1 MRSHLLYSL
10 AIAVIVSCCAQRQ
23 PQNTY
28 RLQGQVLSIE
38 APRRTLTI
46 KHSEIKGLMPA
57 MTMPYTVKD
66 DRLLNGLTAGD
77 LVDATLVIVSNDAY
91 LTAIT
96 KTGQAPLEKPPA
108 DALMPSASS
117 GPTLLEPGEEVPNAS
132 FVDQDGRKRT
142 LNSFKGSAVVMTF
155 IYTKCP
161 LATFCPLMDR
171 HFATLQTSL
180 DGDAAKKVRLVTVSF
195 DPATDTPPV
204 LKQHA
209 KALKADPTRWTF
221 LTGNQDEIDRFA
233 ARFGVAVS
241 RAPNDPRDITHNLRT
256 VIIDAEGRLVKTYV
270 GNEWT
275 PGQVLTDLRDVI
287 RDSGFGIHRAS

>member
-1 MRSHLLYSL
+1 MRSHLLHSL
-10 AIAVIVSCCAQRQ
+10 AIALIASCCAQRQ

-28 RLQGQVLSIE
+28 GLQGQVLSIE
-38 APRRTLTI
+38 APRKTLTI

-66 DRLLNGLTAGD
+66 DRLLNGLTPGD

-108 DALMPSASS
+108 DAPMPSASS
-117 GPTLLEPGEEVPNAS
+117 GPKLLEPGEEVPNAS

-142 LNSFKGSAVVMTF
+142 FNSFKGSTVVMTF

-171 HFATLQTSL
+171 HFATLQTSV
-180 DGDAAKKVRLVTVSF
+180 DEDAAKRVHLVTVSF
-195 DPATDTPPV
+195 DPATDTPRV

-209 KALKADPTRWTF
+209 RALKADPTRWTF
-221 LTGNQDEIDRFA
+221 LTGDQDEIDRFA

-241 RAPNDPRDITHNLRT
+241 RASNDPRDITHNLRT
-256 VIIDAEGRLVKTYV
+256 IIIDAEGKLVKTYV

-275 PGQVLTDLRDVI
+275 PQQVMQDLQ
-287 RDSGFGIHRAS
+287 GLGIGP

>member
-1 MRSHLLYSL
+1 MRSHLLHSL
-10 AIAVIVSCCAQRQ
+10 AIALIASCCAQRQ

-38 APRRTLTI
+38 APRKTLTI

-66 DRLLNGLTAGD
+66 DRLLNGLTPGD

-108 DALMPSASS
+108 DAPMPSASS
-117 GPTLLEPGEEVPNAS
+117 GPKLLEPGEEVPNAS

-142 LNSFKGSAVVMTF
+142 FNSFKGSTVVMTF

-180 DGDAAKKVRLVTVSF
+180 EEDAAKRVRLVTVSF
-195 DPATDTPPV
+195 DPATDTPRV

-209 KALKADPTRWTF
+209 KELNADLARWTF
-221 LTGNQDEIDRFA
+221 LTGDRDEVDRFA
-233 ARFGVAVS
+233 SRFGVSVS
-241 RAPNDPRDITHNLRT
+241 RAMNDPSNIAHNLRT
-256 VIIDAEGRLVKTYV
+256 AIVGADGKLVKVYT
-270 GNEWT
+270 GNDWS
-275 PGQVLTDLRDVI
+275 PDQVLADLKNLG
-287 RDSGFGIHRAS
+287 S

>member
-1 MRSHLLYSL
+1 MRSHLLHSL
-10 AIAVIVSCCAQRQ
+10 AIALIASCCAQRQ

-38 APRRTLTI
+38 APRKTLTI

-66 DRLLNGLTAGD
+66 DRLLNGLTPGD

-108 DALMPSASS
+108 DAPMPSASS
-117 GPTLLEPGEEVPNAS
+117 GPKLLEPGEEVPNAS

-142 LNSFKGSAVVMTF
+142 FNSFKGSTVVMTF

-180 DGDAAKKVRLVTVSF
+180 DEETAKKVRLVTVSF
-195 DPATDTPPV
+195 DPATDTPRV

-209 KALKADPTRWTF
+209 RALKADPTRWTF
-221 LTGNQDEIDRFA
+221 LTGDQDEIDRFA

-241 RAPNDPRDITHNLRT
+241 RASNDPRDITHNLRT
-256 VIIDAEGRLVKTYV
+256 VIIDAEGKLVKTYV

-275 PGQVLTDLRDVI
+275 PQQVMQDLQ
-287 RDSGFGIHRAS
+287 GLGIGP

>member
-1 MRSHLLYSL
+1 MRSHLLHSL
-10 AIAVIVSCCAQRQ
+10 AIALIASCCAQRQ
-23 PQNTY
+23 PQNMY

-38 APRRTLTI
+38 APRKTLTI

-66 DRLLNGLTAGD
+66 DRLLNGLTPGD

-108 DALMPSASS
+108 DAPMPSASS
-117 GPTLLEPGEEVPNAS
+117 GPKLLEPGEEVPNAS

-142 LNSFKGSAVVMTF
+142 FNSFKGSTVVMTF

-180 DGDAAKKVRLVTVSF
+180 DEDAAKRVRLVTVSF
-195 DPATDTPPV
+195 DPATDTPRV

-209 KALKADPTRWTF
+209 RALKADPTRWTF
-221 LTGNQDEIDRFA
+221 LTGDQDEIDRFA

-241 RAPNDPRDITHNLRT
+241 RASNDPRDITHNLRT
-256 VIIDAEGRLVKTYV
+256 IIIDAEGKLVKTYV

-275 PGQVLTDLRDVI
+275 PQQVMQDLQ
-287 RDSGFGIHRAS
+287 GPGIGP

>member
-1 MRSHLLYSL
+1 MRSHLLHSL
-10 AIAVIVSCCAQRQ
+10 AIALIASCCAQRQ
-23 PQNTY
+23 AQNTY

-38 APRRTLTI
+38 APRKTLTI

-66 DRLLNGLTAGD
+66 DRLLNGLTPGD

-108 DALMPSASS
+108 DAPMPSASS
-117 GPTLLEPGEEVPNAS
+117 GPKLLEPGEEVPNAS

-142 LNSFKGSAVVMTF
+142 FNSFKGSTVVMTF

-180 DGDAAKKVRLVTVSF
+180 DEDAAKRVRLVTVSF
-195 DPATDTPPV
+195 DPATDTPRV

-209 KALKADPTRWTF
+209 RALKADPTRWTF
-221 LTGNQDEIDRFA
+221 LTGDQDEIDRFA
-233 ARFGVAVS
+233 A
-241 RAPNDPRDITHNLRT
+241 
-256 VIIDAEGRLVKTYV
+256 
-270 GNEWT
+270 
-275 PGQVLTDLRDVI
+275 
-287 RDSGFGIHRAS
+287 

>member
-1 MRSHLLYSL
+1 MRSHLFYSL
-10 AIAVIVSCCAQRQ
+10 TIALMASGCVQRQ
-23 PQNTY
+23 AQNTY

-66 DRLLNGLTAGD
+66 DRLLNGLTPGD

-108 DALMPSASS
+108 DAPMPSASS

-142 LNSFKGSAVVMTF
+142 FDGFRGSPVVMTF

-180 DGDAAKKVRLVTVSF
+180 GEDAAAKHVRLVTVSF

-209 KALKADPTRWTF
+209 KALKADPARWTF
-221 LTGNQDEIDRFA
+221 LTGDQHEIDRFA
-233 ARFGVAVS
+233 ARFGVAVT

-256 VIIDAEGRLVKTYV
+256 VIIDADGKLAKTYV

-275 PGQVLTDLRDVI
+275 PEQVIHDLQGLGI
-287 RDSGFGIHRAS
+287 RD

>member
-1 MRSHLLYSL
+1 MRSHLIYPLTIVLL
-10 AIAVIVSCCAQRQ
+10 AGGCAERE
-23 PQNTY
+23 PQNSY
-28 RLQGQVLSIE
+28 RLQGQVISIE
-38 APRRTLTI
+38 APRRSLTI

-66 DRLLNGLTAGD
+66 ERLLSGLTSGD

-108 DALMPSASS
+108 DAPMPSASS
-117 GPTLLEPGEEVPNAS
+117 GPKPLEPGEEVPNAS
-132 FVDQDGRKRT
+132 FVDQDGRKRVF
-142 LNSFKGSAVVMTF
+142 NSFRGSPVVMTF
-155 IYTKCP
+155 TYTRCP

-180 DGDAAKKVRLVTVSF
+180 GEGAAAAHVRLVTVSF
-195 DPATDTPPV
+195 DPAADTPPV

-209 KALKADPTRWTF
+209 KALKADPARWTF
-221 LTGNQDEIDRFA
+221 LTGDQNEIDRFA
-233 ARFGVAVS
+233 ARFGVAVT

-256 VIIDAEGRLVKTYV
+256 VIIDAAGKLVKTYV

-275 PGQVLTDLRDVI
+275 PEQVMHDLQGLGI
-287 RDSGFGIHRAS
+287 RD

>member
-1 MRSHLLYSL
+1 MRSHLLSSL
-10 AIAVIVSCCAQRQ
+10 AIALIAGGCAQRQ

-38 APRRTLTI
+38 APRKTLTI
-46 KHSEIKGLMPA
+46 KHSEIEGLMPA

-66 DRLLNGLTAGD
+66 DRLLNGLTPGD

-96 KTGQAPLEKPPA
+96 KTGQAPLEQPAA
-108 DALMPSASS
+108 DAPMPSASS
-117 GPTLLEPGEEVPNAS
+117 GPKPLEPGEEVPNAS

-142 LNSFKGSAVVMTF
+142 FNSFKGSAVVMTF

-180 DGDAAKKVRLVTVSF
+180 DAAAAKKVRLVTVSF
-195 DPATDTPPV
+195 DPANDTPPV

-209 KALKADPTRWTF
+209 RTLKADPTRWTF
-221 LTGNQDEIDRFA
+221 LTGDQDEIDRFA

-256 VIIDAEGRLVKTYV
+256 VIIDAEGKLVKTYI

-275 PGQVLTDLRDVI
+275 PPQVMHDLQ
-287 RDSGFGIHRAS
+287 GLGIGD

>member
-1 MRSHLLYSL
+1 MRSHLLSSL
-10 AIAVIVSCCAQRQ
+10 AIALIAGGCAQRQ

-38 APRRTLTI
+38 APRKTLTI

-66 DRLLNGLTAGD
+66 DRLLNGLTPGD

-96 KTGQAPLEKPPA
+96 KTGQAPLEQPPA
-108 DALMPSASS
+108 DAPMPSASS
-117 GPTLLEPGEEVPNAS
+117 GPKPLEPGEEVPNAS

-142 LNSFKGSAVVMTF
+142 FNSFKGSAVVMTF

-180 DGDAAKKVRLVTVSF
+180 DAAAAKKVRLVTVSF
-195 DPATDTPPV
+195 DPANDTPPV

-209 KALKADPTRWTF
+209 RTLKADPTRWTF
-221 LTGNQDEIDRFA
+221 LTGDQDEIDRFA

-256 VIIDAEGRLVKTYV
+256 VIIDAEGKLVKTYI

-275 PGQVLTDLRDVI
+275 PPQVMHDLQ
-287 RDSGFGIHRAS
+287 GLGIGD